1 MLPRTAAVLAVS
13 SLLVLTCNDASVSNP
28 AGLEV
33 FTASLTGGNERP
45 SPVTTSATGSAIVTV
60 LGQTV
65 TWKVDVIDIDS
76 ANAAHIHIGG
86 PQDAGDVARSLN
98 PLSTGLNFT
107 GMLAN
112 GSAPIEDS
120 VVALMRAGR
129 TYVNVHTLGN
139 PGGEIRGQLRKP

>member
-60 LGQTV
+60 LGQSV

-76 ANAAHIHIGG
+76 GNAAHIHIGRR
-86 PQDAGDVARSLN
+86 QDAGDGARRVHRHG
-98 PLSTGLNFT
+98 TGL
-107 GMLAN
+107 
-112 GSAPIEDS
+112 S
-120 VVALMRAGR
+120 R
-129 TYVNVHTLGN
+129 
-139 PGGEIRGQLRKP
+139 